1 MEVVEGVPDTG
12 LTEDLK
18 RRLTDVHFSSLLSD
32 RFADGRVV
40 PAHRFSA
47 TVR

>member
-1 MEVVEGVPDTG
+1 MEVAEGVPDTG

-32 RFADGRVV
+32 PFADG
-40 PAHRFSA
+40 ALYLHIGSA
-47 TVR
+47 QL